1 MRILPFDATVA
12 RAIET
17 YGARGASSVPLG
29 SGTGPAHVYVVRFEA
44 GGDIGAHDTGFGQL
58 FIVVDGAGW
67 VSGADDV
74 RVSIVAGHAAYF
86 HRGTRH
92 TKGSDT
98 GMTAVMVQVHDLEP
112 HDLDAEAG

>member
-1 MRILPFDATVA
+1 MQILPFDATVA

-29 SGTGPAHVYVVRFEA
+29 SGTGPADVYVVRFEA

-86 HRGTRH
+86 PRDPARE
-92 TKGSDT
+92 GSDT

-112 HDLDAEAG
+112 HDLEAEAG